1 MSTPT
6 AFTVH
11 PAPRAEPTFGV
22 CTPGDS
28 DQCSTDDL
36 ARAANPLHY
45 VPFVSQV
52 YEAATGDG
60 GSSAMKII
68 GGALLGGPIGLVAGL
83 ASAVFEQATGE
94 SVGTAI
100 ASVFDASDA
109 PVQTAQAAT
118 AYQTA
123 QAATPAALAQE
134 VLPPEASASV
144 SSEQAAALAQKAQMQ
159 LASAITDIDTGSNED
174 EAVLSLFGGQSPSA
188 HKSYQKAQ
196 MLPYLRDVNSS
207 MVM

>member
-28 DQCSTDDL
+28 DQCTSDDL
-36 ARAANPLHY
+36 ASAANPLHY

-52 YEAATGDG
+52 YEAVSGDS

-68 GGALLGGPIGLVAGL
+68 GGALLGGPLGLVAGL
-83 ASAVFEQATGE
+83 ASAVFEQATGA
-94 SVGTAI
+94 SVGSAI
-100 ASVFDASDA
+100 ASVFSGEEA
-109 PVQTAQAAT
+109 PVQTAQAST

-123 QAATPAALAQE
+123 SHEALAPAQE
-134 VLPPEASASV
+134 ILPPEKPAAISAA
-144 SSEQAAALAQKAQMQ
+144 QAAEIGQNASMRM
-159 LASAITDIDTGSNED
+159 ASAITDIGTDDAED
-174 EAVLSLFGGQSPSA
+174 SAVLALFGGQSPSA
-188 HKSYQKAQ
+188 HQSYRKAQ